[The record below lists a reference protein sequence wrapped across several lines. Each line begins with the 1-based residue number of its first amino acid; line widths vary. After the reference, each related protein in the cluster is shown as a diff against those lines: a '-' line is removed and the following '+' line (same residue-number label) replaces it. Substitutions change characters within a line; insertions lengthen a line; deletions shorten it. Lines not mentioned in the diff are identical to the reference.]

1 MMKISLIE
9 NVKFQAECRNHKVTT
24 DQPIEDGGSDAGMSP
39 VELLIASLG
48 TCIGYYV
55 SLFCQRRRVSAAGL
69 KVELDWQ
76 FAENPHRI
84 GSIEVRI
91 TLANKLDEKDR
102 AGLLRM
108 ARGCTVHNTL
118 DSKPE
123 TKIILT

>member
-9 NVKFQAECRNHKVTT
+9 KVKFQAECRYHKVIS
-24 DQPIEDGGSDAGMSP
+24 DQPVEDGGSDAGMSP

-55 SLFCQRRRVSAAGL
+55 CLFCQRRKKSTDGL
-69 KVELDWQ
+69 KIELDWEG
-76 FAENPHRI
+76 AENPHRI
-84 GSIEVRI
+84 GSIEARI
-91 TLANKLDEKDR
+91 TLPSKLDEKEK

-118 DSKPE
+118 ESKPE
-123 TKIILT
+123 VKWVLT

>member
-9 NVKFQAECRNHKVTT
+9 KVKFQAECGNHRVIA

-39 VELLIASLG
+39 VELLVASLG

-55 SLFCQRRRVSAAGL
+55 TVFCQRRKISSDGL

-84 GSIEVRI
+84 GSIEARI
-91 TLANKLDEKDR
+91 TLPIKLDEKDR

-118 DSKPE
+118 DSKPG
-123 TKIILT
+123 TRITLT